1 MEDIKVIVFDFF
13 GVVVN
18 NFPQQ
23 TGEALLNK
31 YSINKEEWG
40 IFVNKAAVGLDTG
53 EKEESQFIDD
63 IVAYFN
69 LHCTAKDL
77 EKDLNSWDDE
87 FLIVNN
93 ELINLIKNLKDKYE
107 IACFSNVSEALSAR
121 MNARGLYDVFDK
133 VFLSYQIGKT
143 KKDAEAWKYVEGEL
157 GHKPEEYL
165 FIDDSEQNVE
175 TAEVRGWRAMQY
187 KDDKKVEEKLR
198 LLL

>member
-1 MEDIKVIVFDFF
+1 M
-13 GVVVN
+13 
-18 NFPQQ
+18 
-23 TGEALLNK
+23 
-31 YSINKEEWG
+31 
-40 IFVNKAAVGLDTG
+40 
-53 EKEESQFIDD
+53 
-63 IVAYFN
+63 
-69 LHCTAKDL
+69 
-77 EKDLNSWDDE
+77 
-87 FLIVNN
+87 IVNN